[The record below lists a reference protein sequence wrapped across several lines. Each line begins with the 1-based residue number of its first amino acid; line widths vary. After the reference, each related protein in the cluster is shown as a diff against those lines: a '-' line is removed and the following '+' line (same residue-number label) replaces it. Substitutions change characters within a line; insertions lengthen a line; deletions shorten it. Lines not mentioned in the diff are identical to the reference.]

1 MWCRWLPLPYTNKG
15 FEVLSAMDNNIK
27 GYSKIQKFLSVWDDD
42 NKSYPLTSELI
53 VQLYGNILN

>member
-1 MWCRWLPLPYTNKG
+1 
-15 FEVLSAMDNNIK
+15 MDNNIK